1 MVTLLIAFHL
11 IGRSQ
16 SEWVRMKSRWGRES
30 ETIVS
35 NFAVIS
41 DGSKQCHR
49 IDHRLP

>member
-1 MVTLLIAFHL
+1 MVTSLIAFHL

-16 SEWVRMKSRWGRES
+16 SEWVRMRWERES
-30 ETIVS
+30 KTIVS
-35 NFAVIS
+35 NFAVIN